1 MAKMTDEELQQLNKE
16 RMSLRLFNPDIKT
29 ITVDALN
36 KLATKEEEAA
46 LADGYIR
53 EDKYYCT
60 HKLQR
65 KVGQWS
71 KKEKSLL
78 IDSMIRGIQLKDFI
92 VVEEEEED
100 VNGEMKKVHY
110 IIDGIQRINTIN
122 DFLHGKFKLEKG
134 TVPECMV
141 GYSVPQNK
149 DEYTDFD
156 TRFVD
161 HIKYYTIAKGDYS
174 GKTQD
179 EIREIFLRTN
189 GGKPLN
195 TSQKEVTKLDATV
208 KNKVNS
214 LREIEVEKYSD
225 SDEKCAFWDKTAIT
239 VLNCARDVDR
249 DLLMQTLYVMYLMK
263 HPDVEPKSYTTA
275 FLYNDFGKI
284 LAEEIPAAE
293 LDDMISSLR
302 VAIEKLGKG
311 LPYGISN
318 YTKIKK
324 TALPYVLAELSKV
337 IKAKKNTTDFAVNVH
352 KFCLTYTTNEE
363 FKTKITGGTSSTE
376 SISARLE
383 YFKEY
388 LFQPVTEDEK
398 NAWLNSLKKPVK
410 AKKVNAD
417 DLNKVVAEGTDKVA
431 NA

>member
-60 HKLQR
+60 HSFQR
-65 KVGQWS
+65 KVGQWG

-78 IDSMIRGIQLKDFI
+78 IDSMMRGIQLTDFI
-92 VVEEEEED
+92 VIEEEEED
-100 VNGEMKKVHY
+100 INGEMKKVHY
-110 IIDGIQRINTIN
+110 IIDGIQRINIIN
-122 DFLHGKFKLEKG
+122 DFLHGNFKLEKG
-134 TVPECMV
+134 TVPECME
-141 GYSVPQNK
+141 GYSVPQNE

-156 TRFVD
+156 TRFID
-161 HIKYYTIAKGDYS
+161 HIKYYTIVKGDYS
-174 GKTQD
+174 GKSQD

-225 SDEKCAFWDKTAIT
+225 SEEKCVFWDKTAIT

-263 HPDVEPKSYTTA
+263 HNITEEKDIKDYNTK
-275 FLYNDFGKI
+275 FLYNEFGNI
-284 LAEEIPAAE
+284 LAEKIPAAE
-293 LDDMISSLR
+293 FDDMISSLKA
-302 VAIEKLGKG
+302 AIEKLGKL
-311 LPYGISN
+311 LPYGKIPN

-324 TALPYVLAELSKV
+324 TALPYVLAELSRI

-352 KFCLTYTTNEE
+352 KFCLSYATNTE
-363 FKTKITGGTSSTE
+363 FKSKVEGGTSSAK
-376 SISARLE
+376 SISKRLK
-383 YFKEY
+383 YFKKY
-388 LFQPVTEDEK
+388 LSQSVTEDEK
-398 NAWLNSLKKPVK
+398 KAWSDSLKKPVK
-410 AKKVNAD
+410 TKEVKEEKK
-417 DLNKVVAEGTDKVA
+417 DLNKVVD
-431 NA
+431 

>member
-293 LDDMISSLR
+293 FDDMISSLR

-352 KFCLTYTTNEE
+352 KFCLTYATNEE

-398 NAWLNSLKKPVK
+398 NAWSDSLKKPVK
-410 AKKVNAD
+410 TKEVKEEKK
-417 DLNKVVAEGTDKVA
+417 DLNKAVD
-431 NA
+431 

>member
-293 LDDMISSLR
+293 FDDMISSLR
-302 VAIEKLGKG
+302 AAIEKLGKV

-324 TALPYVLAELSKV
+324 TALPYVLAELTKKL
-337 IKAKKNTTDFAVNVH
+337 KAKKNTTDFAVNVH
-352 KFCLTYTTNEE
+352 KFCLTYATNEE

-398 NAWLNSLKKPVK
+398 NAWLDSLKKPVK
-410 AKKVNAD
+410 AKEVKEE
-417 DLNKVVAEGTDKVA
+417 KKI
-431 NA
+431 

>member
-352 KFCLTYTTNEE
+352 KFCLTYATNEE

-398 NAWLNSLKKPVK
+398 NAWLDSLKKPVK

-417 DLNKVVAEGTDKVA
+417 DLNKG
-431 NA
+431 